1 MKAAGR
7 PGIKHRARRW
17 PVAAVAVLMLALPV
31 VAATAM
37 PAVAGPPGPFVTLL
51 FSRTELTAAD
61 NCVANNTNVA
71 RLDTTVAPY
80 LASLGMRG
88 TGTIVTSRTAAVN
101 AACIHYNSTKSAS
114 WSQAAALGSNYGWS
128 FVSHTATYP
137 TGDLSKLS
145 PAQASAETYC
155 SQTSA

>member
-1 MKAAGR
+1 MKAAGP

-17 PVAAVAVLMLALPV
+17 PVAAVAVLMLALPA

-71 RLDTTVAPY
+71 RY
-80 LASLGMRG
+80 
-88 TGTIVTSRTAAVN
+88 
-101 AACIHYNSTKSAS
+101 Y
-114 WSQAAALGSNYGWS
+114 
-128 FVSHTATYP
+128 
-137 TGDLSKLS
+137 S
-145 PAQASAETYC
+145 PGL
-155 SQTSA
+155 